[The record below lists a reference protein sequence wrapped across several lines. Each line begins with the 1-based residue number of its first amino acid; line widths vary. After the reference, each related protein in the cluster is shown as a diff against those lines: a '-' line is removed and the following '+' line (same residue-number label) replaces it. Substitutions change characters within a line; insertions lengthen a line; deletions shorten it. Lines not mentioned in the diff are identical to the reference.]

1 MTKLISFGIHF
12 HFATA
17 CHNATIM
24 QKDYEGLDLRLVY
37 LRTFAHVKVKPWRR
51 IFFSISFQVVKFIS
65 NVLKN
70 IC

>member
-1 MTKLISFGIHF
+1 LYHEIGANMTKLISFGIHF

-37 LRTFAHVKVKPWRR
+37 LRAFAHVKVKP
-51 IFFSISFQVVKFIS
+51 
-65 NVLKN
+65 
-70 IC
+70 